1 MKELTTRD
9 ILEHAAKIE
18 TESFA
23 FYSLAA
29 EAMTDKELKKLCQDL
44 AEQEKG
50 HLNNVRAILKTFG
63 PGHTVPAPLN
73 TLDRLI
79 VHGSVSPH
87 STPREI
93 LTIAHQRE
101 LNTRQFYQT
110 MLALTD
116 LGPDIVALFNA
127 LMVQEEL
134 HADSVKKRL
143 DRLTSS

>member
-18 TESFA
+18 MESFA
-23 FYSLAA
+23 FYSLAS
-29 EAMTDKELKKLCQDL
+29 EAMADKELKKLCQDL

-50 HLNNVRAILKTFG
+50 HLNNVRTLLKTLG
-63 PGHTVPAPLN
+63 DGHTVPAPFD

-79 VHGSVSPH
+79 VHGSVSPR

-93 LTIAHQRE
+93 LTVAHGRE
-101 LNTRQFYQT
+101 LNTRQFYAT

-116 LGPDIVALFNA
+116 LGPDMVKLFEE
-127 LMVQEEL
+127 LMRQEEL

-143 DRLTSS
+143 DRLA

>member
-1 MKELTTRD
+1 MRELTTRD

-29 EAMTDKELKKLCQDL
+29 EAMTDKGLKELCRDL

-50 HLNNVRAILKTFG
+50 HLNNVRALLKTLG
-63 PGHTVPAPLN
+63 PGRTVPAPAG
-73 TLDRLI
+73 TLERLI
-79 VHGSVSPH
+79 VHGEVSPR

-116 LGPDIVALFNA
+116 LGPDMVKLFEE
-127 LMVQEEL
+127 LMRQEEL
-134 HADSVKKRL
+134 HAESVKKRL
-143 DRLTSS
+143 ERLTSS

>member
-18 TESFA
+18 MESFA
-23 FYSLAA
+23 FYSLAT
-29 EAMTDKELKKLCQDL
+29 EAMTDKELKNLCRDL

-50 HLNNVRAILKTFG
+50 HLNNVRALLKTLG
-63 PGHTVPAPLN
+63 PGHTVPAPFD
-73 TLDRLI
+73 TLERLI
-79 VHGSVSPH
+79 VHGDVSPR

-93 LTIAHQRE
+93 LTVAYGRE
-101 LNTRQFYQT
+101 LNTRQFYAT

-116 LGPDIVALFNA
+116 LGPDIVKLFEE
-127 LMVQEEL
+127 LMRQEEL

-143 DRLTSS
+143 DRLA